1 MFIKKRIRDVGALA
15 VTSAI
20 ALSAL
25 AVPAFAQIEEI
36 IVTAQKREESMQ
48 SVPIAVTAFDSDAL
62 KDKQIDDFSD
72 LQFNTPSVY
81 FTRGNFDSSNIVIR
95 GIGVSAVADSA
106 DAGVGIHV
114 NEIPIMHPRIFE
126 MEYFDVNRVEI
137 LRGPQGTL
145 FGRNSTGGL
154 VNVITNTPTDEFTVD
169 GEFQYG
175 NYNHMKLKGA
185 INIPLGDK
193 FGVRLAGI
201 TVDRDGYSENLYTG
215 NDIDG
220 RNQYGFRGTL
230 QWRPGDNTTINLMMA
245 VYDEDSSR
253 PRGQKVMCHN
263 DPTGILG
270 CLPDKLAFEN
280 TNSVSNFQ
288 NLLTTPEFLEFGLG
302 FPGFVAGAVA
312 ITPSVFAPPVDQYAA
327 SPNPADYRKV
337 YMDFDPIYEADET
350 LYTLTFDHDFDRHT
364 LSLVAG
370 YQETT
375 AHSQSDYNQVV
386 GQPLPDV
393 RGTLEF
399 GFGLTGLAN
408 VFCET
413 ACDPF
418 YVTSYFPTSAPTT
431 TGTGVT
437 GGNIAGYS
445 TRDELYDNNDEDHQQ
460 WSVEARLASNFDG
473 AFNYLI
479 GGFFLDYDINQS
491 NYEVFSNKLDYLSLV
506 VGTLF
511 AGDPDPLAVYGW
523 VSPYFSVRTDDY
535 NLDSWALFGEVYYDL
550 AEDLQLTVGARYNSD
565 EKHLV
570 NTALLVNTDEFGIP
584 IIFPLGLD
592 VAVPVP
598 SEEQTASWEEVTG
611 RVVLDWMP
619 ELDMTDSTLVYASY
633 SRGFKGG
640 GFNPATDLG
649 LGGAATFDPEFI
661 NAYEIGTKNSFADN
675 RVQLNLTGFYYDYT
689 GYQISKIVNRSAVNE
704 NFDAK
709 IWGLEGE
716 FVAAPNENWLL
727 NAMVSYN
734 KSEVGDVMSI
744 DPRDPTNGEAGLLLI
759 KDPFTALNCVLDP
772 GTSDIATVLGEGLL
786 GTSIFAAP
794 VPMGGGLQSPGTFGT
809 CDGAA
814 LELTTM
820 PNATLA
826 GAMIVEGIEAD
837 VGGNQMPN
845 TPELSINL
853 GAQYTHYYASQAQL
867 AMRVD
872 YYWQKEVYSRLF
884 NKPIDEIDAWSIWN
898 AQATYT
904 SAEGDWYA
912 KAFIQNIL
920 DEDYVTGM
928 FTQDAST
935 GLFSNVYTL
944 EPRLYGVTFGFNF

>member
-1 MFIKKRIRDVGALA
+1 L
-15 VTSAI
+15 
-20 ALSAL
+20 
-25 AVPAFAQIEEI
+25 
-36 IVTAQKREESMQ
+36 
-48 SVPIAVTAFDSDAL
+48 
-62 KDKQIDDFSD
+62 
-72 LQFNTPSVY
+72 
-81 FTRGNFDSSNIVIR
+81 
-95 GIGVSAVADSA
+95 
-106 DAGVGIHV
+106 
-114 NEIPIMHPRIFE
+114 
-126 MEYFDVNRVEI
+126 
-137 LRGPQGTL
+137 
-145 FGRNSTGGL
+145 
-154 VNVITNTPTDEFTVD
+154 
-169 GEFQYG
+169 
-175 NYNHMKLKGA
+175 
-185 INIPLGDK
+185 
-193 FGVRLAGI
+193 
-201 TVDRDGYSENLYTG
+201 
-215 NDIDG
+215 
-220 RNQYGFRGTL
+220 
-230 QWRPGDNTTINLMMA
+230 
-245 VYDEDSSR
+245 
-253 PRGQKVMCHN
+253 
-263 DPTGILG
+263 
-270 CLPDKLAFEN
+270 
-280 TNSVSNFQ
+280 
-288 NLLTTPEFLEFGLG
+288 
-302 FPGFVAGAVA
+302 
-312 ITPSVFAPPVDQYAA
+312 PPVL
-327 SPNPADYRKV
+327 
-337 YMDFDPIYEADET
+337 FLI
-350 LYTLTFDHDFDRHT
+350 
-364 LSLVAG
+364 AG

-386 GQPLPDV
+386 GQALPDV
-393 RGTLEF
+393 RGVWEF
-399 GFGLTGLAN
+399 GFGLSGLAD
-408 VFCET
+408 VFCEN

-418 YVTSYFPTSAPTT
+418 YVTSYFPISAPTT

-473 AFNYLI
+473 NFNYLI

-491 NYEVFSNKLDYLSLV
+491 NYEVFSNKLDYLSLL

-511 AGDPDPLAVYGW
+511 AGDPDPSAVYGW

-550 AEDLQLTVGARYNSD
+550 SDDLKLTVGARYNSD

-584 IIFPLGLD
+584 IIFPLGRD
-592 VAVPVP
+592 IAVPVP

-640 GFNPATDLG
+640 GFNPATDLA

-709 IWGLEGE
+709 IWGLEAE
-716 FVAAPNENWLL
+716 FVAAPNENWLF
-727 NAMVSYN
+727 NAMFSYN
-734 KSEVGDVMSI
+734 KTEVGDVMSI

-772 GTSDIATVLGEGLL
+772 GSSDIATVLGEMFGAF
-786 GTSIFAAP
+786 GAGSPIFGAP
-794 VPMGGGLQSPGTFGT
+794 IPMGGGLLSPGQFGT
-809 CDGAA
+809 CDGVTDAIGSG
-814 LELTTM
+814 LM
-820 PNATLA
+820 PLADAA
-826 GAMIVEGIEAD
+826 GAMIIEGIEAD
-837 VGGNQMPN
+837 VGGNQLPN
-845 TPELSINL
+845 TPEMQINL
-853 GAQYTHYYASQAQL
+853 GAQYTHYYASQASL
-867 AMRVD
+867 AMRID
-872 YYWQKEVYSRLF
+872 YYWQEEVYSRLF
-884 NKPIDEIDAWSIWN
+884 NKPIDKIDAWSIWN

-904 SAEGDWYA
+904 SANGDWYA
-912 KAFIQNIL
+912 KAFVQNIL